1 METIWITGAS
11 SGIGEACAYR
21 YASQGD
27 QLILTSSS
35 RERLDVVAERCR
47 QYGAADVFV
56 LPSDLSDLEGVG
68 LLVRQAW
75 DRFGGI
81 DILFL
86 NAGISQRTSVEDTTM
101 DMVRQIM
108 EINFFA
114 PVAITKAILPMMLN
128 AGGGNI
134 AVTTSIAGK
143 FGFPLRC
150 AYSSSKHA
158 LYGFFET
165 LRTEYY
171 NKYIRVT
178 IVCPGRVRTNI
189 SLRALDKGGKPHGIM
204 DPGQDKGMKVEDAA
218 RKIVKAIRKGKR
230 EVFIG
235 RCIGTPGDTLLIDSL
250 YTVDSSSRFA
260 PDSKILY
267 RYPHSRVALLD
278 SLLLLL
284 HIPQGRLM
292 GKDSTHCFRSFS
304 RYEHYLLEQAM
315 NGRCWLTPAD
325 PQDSAQQLHP
335 LIVPGRHRPVRVY
348 PWNITLL
355 RNTLVLH
362 EGKQAEIRHDT
373 LYVEGKPTQHCTF
386 TKNYYWV
393 CANNSV
399 NLSDSRLFGFVP
411 QDHLIGRATRVWF
424 SKEPE
429 SSLFSGYRWHRIGK
443 KIE

>member
-235 RCIGTPGDTLLIDSL
+235 RSELFMVDIKRFFPGLC
-250 YTVDSSSRFA
+250 A
-260 PDSKILY
+260 
-267 RYPHSRVALLD
+267 
-278 SLLLLL
+278 
-284 HIPQGRLM
+284 
-292 GKDSTHCFRSFS
+292 
-304 RYEHYLLEQAM
+304 
-315 NGRCWLTPAD
+315 WLARR
-325 PQDSAQQLHP
+325 
-335 LIVPGRHRPVRVY
+335 I
-348 PWNITLL
+348 
-355 RNTLVLH
+355 
-362 EGKQAEIRHDT
+362 
-373 LYVEGKPTQHCTF
+373 KPT
-386 TKNYYWV
+386 
-393 CANNSV
+393 
-399 NLSDSRLFGFVP
+399 
-411 QDHLIGRATRVWF
+411 
-424 SKEPE
+424 
-429 SSLFSGYRWHRIGK
+429 
-443 KIE
+443 